1 MAAKRRG
8 AGGVKQ
14 RQNKPAAVR
23 AGTPTPASAKNSAA
37 APKLVAAEA
46 NGTPPAPVSPPPV
59 HSISDAPTP
68 NISPNP
74 MDIAILGNPNRNSP
88 RHSASA
94 TAPSAAPNTAP
105 PAPQA
110 ATSAD
115 APVPAPAPAPPSSP
129 TAIPPLPDPAQ
140 APAASEAAQLQALN
154 PQPATPEA
162 PKSEP
167 APSDLPP
174 LLFEVA
180 WEVCW
185 QLGGIY
191 TVLKTKAASMVER
204 WNERYCLVGPY
215 NPAAAGIEFEEQR
228 PDPLIRDALDR
239 LRAIGIEAR
248 FGRWL
253 VAGRPRTILLD
264 HRSRYGRIHED
275 KYLMWKDHSISTPAD
290 DGEVNDVV
298 AFGFAAA
305 ELFRILTE
313 LAPGRP
319 IIGHFH
325 EWMGGVAV
333 PRIAHLQIPVATV
346 FTTHATLLG
355 RYLASD
361 NPHFYQH
368 LAFMDADKEA
378 QNFNIYA
385 RYSIEKAAAHAAT
398 VFTTVSDVTAL
409 EAEKLLGRA
418 PDGILPNGL
427 NIERF
432 TAMHEFQN
440 LHRQYKETIHDF
452 VRGHF
457 FPAYEF
463 DIDNTLYFFTAG
475 RYEYRNKG
483 FDLFIE
489 AMARLNWRMKAE
501 RHANPE
507 YKPPTIVAFLVT
519 RAQTRNINVSVLQS
533 QTMFE
538 DLKHTINS
546 IKESLGPVMLNAA
559 AYGRFPTAG
568 ELFGEESKIR
578 WKRAVGA
585 WKNGRTPSIV
595 THDLMDDQKDPV
607 LIHLRHRA
615 LFNGK
620 DDLVKMIFHPD
631 FMTATSPL
639 VHLDYEHF
647 IRGCHMGVFP
657 SYYEPWGYTPMESIA
672 LGVPAITSDLA
683 GFGAYV
689 KTHVPDAA
697 ENGVLCVNRRN
708 RSFDDA
714 CNDIV
719 DYLYE
724 FTKMSRR
731 QRIEQRN
738 KVERLGDRF
747 DWSQLV
753 RHYHDAHA
761 EALQRL
767 AVKPGKI
774 EIRMV

>member
-1 MAAKRRG
+1 MPAPKASTPPVTAK
-8 AGGVKQ
+8 AVAS
-14 RQNKPAAVR
+14 KPAEA
-23 AGTPTPASAKNSAA
+23 PTPA
-37 APKLVAAEA
+37 
-46 NGTPPAPVSPPPV
+46 PAP
-59 HSISDAPTP
+59 AEQPTQ
-68 NISPNP
+68 
-74 MDIAILGNPNRNSP
+74 IAILGNPGSP
-88 RHSASA
+88 TRLPIPSALPPPSPGP
-94 TAPSAAPNTAP
+94 APSTPPAAASQAKLPAAPP
-105 PAPQA
+105 PAPA
-110 ATSAD
+110 A
-115 APVPAPAPAPPSSP
+115 PQPAPPSP
-129 TAIPPLPDPAQ
+129 VMAAALEQPAPQPQLAKTDPPKPDPAPSQ
-140 APAASEAAQLQALN
+140 ADQ
-154 PQPATPEA
+154 
-162 PKSEP
+162 
-167 APSDLPP
+167 PP
-174 LLFEVA
+174 LLFECA

-191 TVLKTKAASMVER
+191 TVLKTKAASMVDK
-204 WNERYCLVGPY
+204 WGDRYCLVGPY

-239 LRAIGIEAR
+239 LRAAGMEAK

-253 VAGRPRTILLD
+253 VAGRPRTILID

-275 KYLMWKDHSISTPAD
+275 KYLMWADHRIETPPD

-333 PRIAHLQIPVATV
+333 PRIAHLGLPVATV

-368 LAFMDADKEA
+368 LPFLDPDKEA
-378 QNFNIYA
+378 QHFNIYA
-385 RYSIEKAAAHAAT
+385 RYAIEKAAAHAAT
-398 VFTTVSDVTAL
+398 VFTTVSEVTAL
-409 EAEKLLGRA
+409 EADRLLGRN

-432 TAMHEFQN
+432 TAVHEFQN

-489 AMARLNWRMKAE
+489 AMTRLNWRMKAE
-501 RHANPE
+501 RHHNPE

-538 DLKHTINS
+538 DLKQKIHGIQD
-546 IKESLGPVMLNAA
+546 SLGPVMVNAA
-559 AYGRFPTAG
+559 AHGRFPTAG
-568 ELFGEESKIR
+568 ELFGEEAKIQ

-585 WKNGRTPSIV
+585 WKNGRQPAIV
-595 THDLMDDQKDPV
+595 THDLVDDAKDPT
-607 LIHLRHRA
+607 LTHLRHRG

-620 DDLVKMIFHPD
+620 DDPVKIIFHPD

-639 VHLDYEHF
+639 VHLDYEQF

-672 LGVPAITSDLA
+672 LGVPAVTSDLA
-683 GFGAYV
+683 GFGSYV
-689 KTHVPDAA
+689 QRHIPEA
-697 ENGVLCVNRRN
+697 EQNGVLCVNRRN

-719 DYLYE
+719 DHLFE
-724 FTKMSRR
+724 FTKMGRR
-731 QRIEQRN
+731 QRIELRN
-738 KVERLGDRF
+738 KVERLGERF

-753 RHYHDAHA
+753 SHYHEAHKT
-761 EALQRL
+761 ALERL
-767 AVKPGKI
+767 AARLGTAKLEV
-774 EIRMV
+774 RVV